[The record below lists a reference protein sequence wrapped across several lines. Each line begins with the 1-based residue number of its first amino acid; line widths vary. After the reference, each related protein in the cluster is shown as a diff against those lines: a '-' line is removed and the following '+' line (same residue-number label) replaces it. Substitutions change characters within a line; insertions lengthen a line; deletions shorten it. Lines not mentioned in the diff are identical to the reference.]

1 MGKRIP
7 DNLLEELSRFIES
20 SMGLSFQKVR
30 RADLER
36 GIGCAATE
44 FGFGDAESCIRWLL
58 SSHLSKGQIETL
70 ASYLTVGETY
80 FFRDGKSFDLLGE
93 HIIPGLFRSRAG
105 KERSIRIWSAG
116 CATGE
121 EPYSAAILLDRT
133 IPDLKKWNIT
143 ILATDINPRFLQ
155 KAKEGV
161 YSDWSFR
168 DTPGWVREN
177 YFTKTQKGFEIREDI
192 RKMVTFSYHNIIEDP
207 FPSFL
212 NSTNAMDI
220 IFCRNVL
227 IYFSQESARDVIHN
241 FYRCLVDDGWL
252 IVSAVEAPHAFFSGF
267 RTMNFPG
274 VTLYRKS
281 EAVEKAPSTRIS
293 PEQLPV
299 RQPPAPELSYKIP
312 EIRPPVPAP
321 ISRPPEPTPT
331 ASDSYQEALRAYEQ
345 GRYTE
350 AVEILTPLLSPLKLR
365 GDAGGLLKA
374 GVSKGGADAKEISL
388 LACAYANQG
397 RLSDALLWCER
408 AVASDKTNTEYH
420 YLLAT
425 ILQEAGRAEES
436 IASLKR
442 TLYLDQD
449 YVPAHY
455 LLANLYRRQ
464 GRMRESKKHFE
475 ISLSILSVFPIEE
488 VLPGSEGMIAGRM
501 IEIINTMLEQG
512 AVK

>member
-7 DNLLEELSRFIES
+7 VNLLEEFSRFVES
-20 SMGLSFQKVR
+20 SMGLSFQKAR

-36 GIGCAATE
+36 GIGCAAHE

-121 EPYSAAILLDRT
+121 EPYSAAILLHRT
-133 IPDLKKWNIT
+133 IPDLIKWNIT

-155 KAKEGV
+155 KATEGV
-161 YSDWSFR
+161 YSEWSFR
-168 DTPGWVREN
+168 ETPGWVREN
-177 YFTKTQKGFEIREDI
+177 YFTKTKKGLEIREDI
-192 RKMVTFSYHNIIEDP
+192 RNMVTFSYHNIIEDP

-227 IYFSQESARDVIHN
+227 IYFSQERARDAIRN
-241 FYRCLVDDGWL
+241 FYRCLVNDGWL
-252 IVSAVEAPHAFFSGF
+252 FVSAVEAPHTLFSGF

-274 VTLYRKS
+274 VILYRKTES
-281 EAVEKAPSTRIS
+281 YEKAPSIRIS
-293 PEQLPV
+293 PEPLPV
-299 RQPPAPELSYKIP
+299 HPPPAPELRYKIP
-312 EIRPPVPAP
+312 EIRPPVPPP
-321 ISRPPEPTPT
+321 ISRPPAPKPP
-331 ASDSYQEALRAYEQ
+331 AADLYQEALRAYEQ
-345 GRYTE
+345 GRYAE
-350 AVEILTPLLSPLKLR
+350 AAEIINRSHPPLKPS
-365 GDAGGLLKA
+365 GGE
-374 GVSKGGADAKEISL
+374 GGSDAKAMSL
-388 LACAYANQG
+388 LARAYANQG
-397 RLSDALLWCER
+397 RLSDALLWCGR

-464 GRMRESKKHFE
+464 GRKKESKKHFE
-475 ISLSILSVFPIEE
+475 ISLSLLRSYPIED